1 MTKRKM
7 ALPKAPNNHVIAGW
21 AWLVLLSGI
30 MLGIGLT
37 MAIIWRTMW
46 PLLPL
51 CMGLILAAVG
61 LWHLL
66 QTSPVGSSP
75 ALQADDSISIV
86 STTAP
91 ARPNTPFSENK
102 QQDGP
107 KIVTI
112 GGGSGMPQLLRGLRA
127 YTDHIT
133 AIVTVADDGGSSGR
147 LRRQMGMLPP
157 GDFRNN
163 ITALSDAEE
172 LMTRLFQYRFAQR
185 SGENADSEL
194 AGHSFGNLF
203 IATMAAVTGSFEKGL
218 AESSRVLAVSGQ
230 VLPSTLEQV
239 RLCAEV
245 RRPQRAGAHSRANA
259 PNGMLASPA
268 HTDVNNRKPED
279 EIVLVEGESQI
290 PEAGGEIVRVFLEP
304 TDVRAF
310 PGTIQAILRADLIV
324 AGPGSFFTSILP
336 NLLVPAVRDAISAS
350 VAPRIYI
357 CNVATQ
363 PGETDDYTVSDH
375 MHQLRLHAGD
385 AFTTVLAN
393 NNYDLATTPAPHCQ
407 WIRLPQDDS
416 ALPYRLFTGDLTMA
430 NSPRYHDPAKLAA
443 RLMDVY
449 NNLRSS
455 QTDV

>member
-7 ALPKAPNNHVIAGW
+7 ALPKEPNIRFIVRW
-21 AWLVLLSGI
+21 AWLILLSGT
-30 MLGIGLT
+30 MFGIGLT
-37 MAIIWRTMW
+37 MAIIWRTIW
-46 PLLPL
+46 LLLLL
-51 CMGLILAAVG
+51 CMGLIWAAVG
-61 LWHLL
+61 LWRLP
-66 QTSPVGSSP
+66 QTMPT
-75 ALQADDSISIV
+75 QADDSIPISP
-86 STTAP
+86 TTAP
-91 ARPNTPFSENK
+91 ARPNTSFRENK
-102 QQDGP
+102 QPDGP

-127 YTDHIT
+127 YSDHIT

-185 SGENADSEL
+185 SGGNADSEL

-245 RRPQRAGAHSRANA
+245 RRPQRADAHSRANT
-259 PNGMLASPA
+259 PNGMLTSPA
-268 HTDVNNRKPED
+268 HTAVNASNPED

-336 NLLVPAVRDAISAS
+336 NLLVPAVRDAICAS

-393 NNYDLATTPAPHCQ
+393 NNYDLATVPAPHSQ
-407 WIRLPQDDS
+407 WIRLPEDDS
-416 ALPYRLFTGDLTMA
+416 ALPYRLFTGDLTME

-455 QTDV
+455 QTEV